1 MTKLAFMLM
10 LLAFAAPAF
19 ASTLDGYDRAALA
32 DENWKKLHGDAV
44 QAEAKNDPE
53 LAAVF
58 KMYVYGDIA
67 RQAAITPVERQLVT
81 LVMLTA
87 LQNHSLLPRMTE
99 AALNAGATPLHV
111 REALY
116 HVAPYI
122 GFAKVFEALEQVN
135 AVFASR
141 GIKLP
146 LENQGTTTDADR
158 FEKGL
163 AFQVKTYGERI
174 NKMRD
179 ATPDYQKH
187 IQDDLSA
194 FCFGDTYTRGT
205 LNLKIREMVT
215 MAVIGAIGG
224 ADPQFRA
231 HVVGTLDAGTSKEE
245 VIGVITA
252 MNPWMGFP
260 RTLNCLRIANEVF
273 AAREKK

>member
-1 MTKLAFMLM
+1 MIKIALVFTLF
-10 LLAFAAPAF
+10 AFAAPAF
-19 ASTLDGYDRAALA
+19 ASTLNSYDRAALA
-32 DENWKKLHGDAV
+32 SENWKKLHGDTV
-44 QAEAKNDPE
+44 QAEATNDPE
-53 LAAVF
+53 LAAIF
-58 KMYVYGDIA
+58 KKYVYGDIA
-67 RQAAITPVERQLVT
+67 RQAAITPVERQLVM

-99 AALNAGATPLHV
+99 AALNAGATPLQV

-122 GFAKVFEALEQVN
+122 GFAKVFKALEQVN
-135 AVFASR
+135 TVFATR

-146 LENQGTTTDADR
+146 LEVQGTTTDADR

-163 AFQVKTYGERI
+163 AFQVGTYGERI

-187 IQDDLSA
+187 LQDDLSA

-205 LNLKIREMVT
+205 LDLKVREMVT

-224 ADPQFRA
+224 ADPQFRS
-231 HVVGTLDAGTSKEE
+231 HVAGTLDAGATKEE

-260 RTLNCLRIANEVF
+260 RTLNCLRIANDVF

>member
-1 MTKLAFMLM
+1 MTKFALALA
-10 LLAFAAPAF
+10 LLAFAACAR
-19 ASTLDGYDRAALA
+19 ASTLDGYDRAKVA
-32 DENWKKLHGDAV
+32 DENWKALHGDAV
-44 QAEAKNDPE
+44 QAEAANDPE

-58 KMYVYGDIA
+58 KKYYYADIA
-67 RQAAITPVERQLVT
+67 RQAAVTPVERQLVT

-87 LQNHSLLPRMTE
+87 LQNHTLLPRMTE
-99 AALNAGATPLHV
+99 AALNAGATPLQV

-146 LENQGTTTDADR
+146 LENQGTTTDVDR

-163 AFQVKTYGERI
+163 AFQVGTYGERI

-231 HVVGTLDAGTSKEE
+231 HVVGTLDAGASKEE